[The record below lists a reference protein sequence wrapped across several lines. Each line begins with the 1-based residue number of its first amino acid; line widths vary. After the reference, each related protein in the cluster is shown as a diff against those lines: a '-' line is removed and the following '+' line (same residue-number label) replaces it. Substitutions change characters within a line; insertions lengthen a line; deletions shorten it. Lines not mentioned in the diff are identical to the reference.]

1 MVNILGL
8 IISLNLRRKDNKI
21 PDTKRMPGKIK
32 PLIVKVIP
40 TCNNRISA

>member
-21 PDTKRMPGKIK
+21 PDTKRMPGKLSLLTI
-32 PLIVKVIP
+32 KVIP
-40 TCNNRISA
+40 VCDSKISA